1 MNPVAIVLFLE
12 RKNGAGRG
20 NWVRQSNCALCPL
33 KKSSEKNQNRLK
45 KDIGTKLIGRLKTRI
60 KGAGK
65 RPSSGSLFSGAMGED
80 RPPSGS
86 GGGGV
91 PPEKGGY
98 EENSL
103 NSNANGGGSSS
114 SAAEAATVETL
125 AQAADNDEPQA
136 LFDLNS
142 GAAVVFAAVMILLH
156 LFKGDIR
163 LETHF

>member
-1 MNPVAIVLFLE
+1 
-12 RKNGAGRG
+12 
-20 NWVRQSNCALCPL
+20 
-33 KKSSEKNQNRLK
+33 
-45 KDIGTKLIGRLKTRI
+45 
-60 KGAGK
+60 
-65 RPSSGSLFSGAMGED
+65 MGED

-114 SAAEAATVETL
+114 SAAAAATVETL